1 MISINYLKVFI
12 SSALILF
19 IALAVN
25 NIQAYPDMKSVTA
38 AASEEKDMEEP
49 TEPKGPSKKKKE
61 YKTIDEFIEEG
72 EFVSMK
78 GFMNILHETEKDK
91 YYLVL
96 DENQLNKEF
105 IYFTYVLN
113 GPSDAGPSGGDMGEA
128 FIFEFRKFKEDIG
141 IYKKR

>member
-12 SSALILF
+12 SAALILF
-19 IALAVN
+19 ISLAAN
-25 NIQAYPDMKSVTA
+25 NIQAYPDMKPVPPA
-38 AASEEKDMEEP
+38 AIEEKDMEEP

-96 DENQLNKEF
+96 
-105 IYFTYVLN
+105 
-113 GPSDAGPSGGDMGEA
+113 
-128 FIFEFRKFKEDIG
+128 
-141 IYKKR
+141 